1 MKDSITLYLHFPSC
15 IKLHLTLIISMA
27 FRVIKRY
34 WYMVN
39 GWQGTCWKCSLVFE
53 FYSWLLC
60 TKHPLF
66 LSSQVEA
73 EHVGLL
79 QEKWEIWSQ
88 HSLNVLRLF
97 VVIRGEED
105 SSFHLVSVVLRFGAI
120 KFSIRAVSN
129 VKLLCYV
136 NTKNILNK
144 LIGYNFWNDVKM
156 FKTQWNSK

>member
-1 MKDSITLYLHFPSC
+1 M
-15 IKLHLTLIISMA
+15 
-27 FRVIKRY
+27 
-34 WYMVN
+34 
-39 GWQGTCWKCSLVFE
+39 
-53 FYSWLLC
+53 
-60 TKHPLF
+60 
-66 LSSQVEA
+66 EA

-97 VVIRGEED
+97 VVVRGEEG

-144 LIGYNFWNDVKM
+144 LIGYNF
-156 FKTQWNSK
+156 